1 MDYNNQNYH
10 EYNNTDDDES
20 EELFYLPYVLIFCLG
35 IGCMNTVCN
44 LCKLMIVDYKKNNK
58 LSKLSKKIVSDDI
71 DNLLN
76 ECSICL
82 EEFKVGDTIITLPCN
97 HIYHKKC
104 IGIWAENNNNCP
116 LCRVI
121 I

>member
-1 MDYNNQNYH
+1 MDHYYN
-10 EYNNTDDDES
+10 YNNTDYEES
-20 EELFYLPYVLIFCLG
+20 EELFYLPYFILFILG
-35 IGCMNTVCN
+35 FGCMNTSCRI
-44 LCKLMIVDYKKNNK
+44 CKSIIENYNKNNK
-58 LSKLSKKIVSDDI
+58 FSKLSKKVISDDI
-71 DNLLN
+71 DSLLN

-104 IGIWAENNNNCP
+104 IEIWAENNNNCP